1 MASEYD
7 VIVIGAGPTGENV
20 ADRAV
25 RGGLTAAIVEAE
37 LVGGECSYWAC
48 MPSKA
53 LLRPADVVAE
63 AGAVRGVAGAR
74 LNPAEVLARRDSFA
88 HGWKDDDQVEWLT
101 GAKID
106 LFRGHGRIAGERLVT
121 VGDTSLRARQA
132 VVIATGTRAVVLDSL
147 AGVNP
152 WTSREAT
159 SAHAVPGRLAIV
171 GGGVVGCEMAAAW
184 SALCSEVTLISHGR
198 LLDRLPEFAGD
209 FVAAGLRDA
218 GVDVRIGVDA
228 TGATRAG
235 GTRGTNDAGAGA
247 GDGGAGGA
255 GEAGA
260 GDGGAGGAGDASAG
274 DASAGDAGVASAG
287 VAGAVAGGGAV
298 TLTLS
303 DGSSIEA
310 DEVLSAVGRSP
321 HTGDIGLETVGLTPG
336 SWLDV
341 DDTMRVTAVHGGW
354 LYAAGDVNHL
364 ALLTHMG
371 KYQARVCGDAI
382 AARAGDREPTVRD
395 VSSKTCVPQVIF
407 TIPEVA
413 AVGLTAEQAEAAGRR
428 VRTVEYEIG
437 NVAGAKLFAD
447 EYQGHAQMVVDED
460 RRTIV
465 GMTLAGHGVGET
477 IHAATIAVAGEVP
490 LERLWHA
497 VPSYPTISEIW
508 LRLLETYGL

>member
-1 MASEYD
+1 MADETYD

-25 RGGLTAAIVEAE
+25 RGGLTAVVVEAE

-74 LNPAEVLARRDSFA
+74 LNPAEVLARRDSFT
-88 HGWKDDDQVEWLT
+88 HGWKDDGQVEWLT

-106 LFRGHGRIAGERLVT
+106 LVRGHGRIAGERLVT
-121 VGDTSLRARQA
+121 VGDLTLHARQA

-147 AGVNP
+147 AAVDP

-159 SAHAVPGRLAIV
+159 SAPAVPGRLVIV

-184 SALCSEVTLISHGR
+184 SALCAEVTLISRGP
-198 LLDRLPEFAGD
+198 LLDRLPGFAGE
-209 FVAAGLRDA
+209 FVAAGLREA
-218 GVDVRIGVDA
+218 GVDVRIGVDV
-228 TGATRAG
+228 TRATRAA
-235 GTRGTNDAGAGA
+235 GTGGTNDAGEAV
-247 GDGGAGGA
+247 
-255 GEAGA
+255 EAGV
-260 GDGGAGGAGDASAG
+260 DGARGARGGT
-274 DASAGDAGVASAG
+274 VA
-287 VAGAVAGGGAV
+287 
-298 TLTLS
+298 LTLS
-303 DGSSIEA
+303 DGSSLEA
-310 DEVLSAVGRSP
+310 DEVLSAVGRSA
-321 HTGDIGLETVGLTPG
+321 HTGDIGLKTVGLVPG

-341 DDTMRVTAVHGGW
+341 DDTMRVTGVDGGW

-382 AARAGDREPTVRD
+382 AARAGGREPTVRD
-395 VSSKTCVPQVIF
+395 RSSKTCVPQVIF

-413 AVGLTAEQAEAAGRR
+413 SVGLTAPEAEAAGRR
-428 VRTVEYEIG
+428 VRVVEYELG

-447 EYQGHAQMVVDED
+447 QYQGRAQMVVDED

-465 GMTLAGHGVGET
+465 GLTLAGHGVGEM

-490 LERLWHA
+490 LDRLWHA

-508 LRLLETYGL
+508 LRLLEAYGL

>member
-1 MASEYD
+1 MADETYD

-20 ADRAV
+20 ADRAI

-88 HGWKDDDQVEWLT
+88 HGWKDDSQVEWLT

-121 VGDTSLRARQA
+121 VGDLSLHARQA

-147 AGVNP
+147 AGVRP

-159 SAHAVPGRLAIV
+159 SAHAVPGRLIIV

-184 SALCSEVTLISHGR
+184 SALCAEVTLISRGPLLGR
-198 LLDRLPEFAGD
+198 LPDFAGE
-209 FVAAGLRDA
+209 FVAEGLREA
-218 GVDVRIGVDA
+218 GVDVRIGVDV

-235 GTRGTNDAGAGA
+235 GTRGTNDAG
-247 GDGGAGGA
+247 D
-255 GEAGA
+255 
-260 GDGGAGGAGDASAG
+260 
-274 DASAGDAGVASAG
+274 AGDAG
-287 VAGAVAGGGAV
+287 GGGGGGSVRLA
-298 TLTLS
+298 LS
-303 DGSSIEA
+303 DGGSVEG
-310 DEVLSAVGRSP
+310 DEVLSAVGRSA
-321 HTGDIGLETVGLTPG
+321 HTGDLGLETVGLAPG

-341 DDTMRVTAVHGGW
+341 DDTMRVAGVDGGW

-382 AARAGDREPTVRD
+382 AARAGGREPTVRD
-395 VSSKTCVPQVIF
+395 RSSKTCVPQVIF

-413 AVGLTAEQAEAAGRR
+413 AVGLTAPEAEAAGRR
-428 VRTVEYEIG
+428 VRVVEYEIG
-437 NVAGAKLFAD
+437 SVAGAKLFAD
-447 EYQGHAQMVVDED
+447 EYRGHAQMVVDED

-477 IHAATIAVAGEVP
+477 IHAATIAVAGEVT
-490 LERLWHA
+490 LDRLWHA
-497 VPSYPTISEIW
+497 VPSYPTISEFW

>member
-1 MASEYD
+1 VADETYD

-25 RGGLTAAIVEAE
+25 RGGLTAVVVEAE

-88 HGWKDDDQVEWLT
+88 HGWKDDGQVEWLT

-106 LFRGHGRIAGERLVT
+106 LVRGHGRIAGERLVT
-121 VGDTSLRARQA
+121 VGDLSLHARQA

-147 AGVNP
+147 AGVSP

-159 SAHAVPGRLAIV
+159 SAHAVPGRLVIV

-184 SALCSEVTLISHGR
+184 SALCAEVTLISRGP
-198 LLDRLPEFAGD
+198 LLERLPDFAGE

-235 GTRGTNDAGAGA
+235 GTSDAGDGAGDAGDGAGDAGAGV
-247 GDGGAGGA
+247 
-255 GEAGA
+255 
-260 GDGGAGGAGDASAG
+260 
-274 DASAGDAGVASAG
+274 GDAGGG
-287 VAGAVAGGGAV
+287 VGDAGGGGGSAGRGAV
-298 TLTLS
+298 TVMLS
-303 DGSSIEA
+303 DGTSIEA
-310 DEVLSAVGRSP
+310 DEVLSAVGRSA
-321 HTGDIGLETVGLTPG
+321 HTGDIGLEAVGLTPG

-341 DDTMRVTAVHGGW
+341 DDTMRVTGVDGGW

-382 AARAGDREPTVRD
+382 AARAGGREPTVRD
-395 VSSKTCVPQVIF
+395 RSSKTCVPQVIF

-413 AVGLTAEQAEAAGRR
+413 AVGLTAREAEAAGRR
-428 VRTVEYEIG
+428 VRVVEYDIG
-437 NVAGAKLFAD
+437 HVAGAKLFAD
-447 EYQGHAQMVVDED
+447 DYRGHAQMVVDED

-465 GMTLAGHGVGET
+465 GLTLAGHGVGEI
-477 IHAATIAVAGEVP
+477 IHAATIAVAGEVT
-490 LERLWHA
+490 LDRLWHA

>member
-1 MASEYD
+1 VADETYD

-25 RGGLTAAIVEAE
+25 RGGLTAVVVEAE

-88 HGWKDDDQVEWLT
+88 HGWKDDGQVEWLT

-106 LFRGHGRIAGERLVT
+106 LIRGHGRIAGERLVT
-121 VGDTSLRARQA
+121 VGDVSLHARQA

-147 AGVNP
+147 AGVHP

-159 SAHAVPGRLAIV
+159 SAHAVPGRLVIV

-184 SALCSEVTLISHGR
+184 SALCSEVTLISHGP
-198 LLDRLPEFAGD
+198 LLERLPGFAGD
-209 FVAAGLRDA
+209 FVAAGLREA
-218 GVDVRIGVDA
+218 GVDVRIGVDV
-228 TGATRAG
+228 TGATRGAG
-235 GTRGTNDAGAGA
+235 NAGAGDAGAGA
-247 GDGGAGGA
+247 GG
-255 GEAGA
+255 AGA
-260 GDGGAGGAGDASAG
+260 GAE
-274 DASAGDAGVASAG
+274 DAGSG
-287 VAGAVAGGGAV
+287 AGGGAV

-310 DEVLSAVGRSP
+310 DEVLSAVGRSA
-321 HTGDIGLETVGLTPG
+321 HTGDIGLETVGLAPG

-341 DDTMRVTAVHGGW
+341 DDTMRVTSVDGGW

-382 AARAGDREPTVRD
+382 AARARDREPTVRD
-395 VSSKTCVPQVIF
+395 TASKTCVPQVIF

-413 AVGLTAEQAEAAGRR
+413 AVGLTAEAAEAAGRR
-428 VRTVEYEIG
+428 VRVVEYEIG

-447 EYQGHAQMVVDED
+447 QYQGHAQMVVDED

-465 GMTLAGHGVGET
+465 GLTLAGHGVGEI
-477 IHAATIAVAGEVP
+477 IHAGTIAVAGEVP

-497 VPSYPTISEIW
+497 VPSYPTISEVW

>member
-1 MASEYD
+1 MADETYD

-25 RGGLTAAIVEAE
+25 RGGLTAAVVEAE

-88 HGWKDDDQVEWLT
+88 HGWKDDSQVEWLT

-121 VGDTSLRARQA
+121 VGDLSLHARQA

-147 AGVNP
+147 AGVKP

-159 SAHAVPGRLAIV
+159 SAHAVPGRLVIV

-184 SALCSEVTLISHGR
+184 SALCAEVTLISRGP
-198 LLDRLPEFAGD
+198 LLERLPDFAGE
-209 FVAAGLRDA
+209 FVAAGLREA
-218 GVDVRIGVDA
+218 GVDVRIGVDV

-235 GTRGTNDAGAGA
+235 GTRGTNDSGAGGVGAVGTVAEGTGDAGAG
-247 GDGGAGGA
+247 
-255 GEAGA
+255 
-260 GDGGAGGAGDASAG
+260 
-274 DASAGDAGVASAG
+274 
-287 VAGAVAGGGAV
+287 GGGGSV
-298 TLTLS
+298 TLALS

-310 DEVLSAVGRSP
+310 DEVLSAVGRSAR
-321 HTGDIGLETVGLTPG
+321 TGDLGLETAGLAPG

-341 DDTMRVTAVHGGW
+341 DDTMRVTGVDGGW

-382 AARAGDREPTVRD
+382 AARAGGREPTVRD
-395 VSSKTCVPQVIF
+395 RSSKTCVPQVIF

-413 AVGLTAEQAEAAGRR
+413 AVGLTAREAEAAGRR
-428 VRTVEYEIG
+428 VRVVEYEIG
-437 NVAGAKLFAD
+437 SVAGAKLFAD
-447 EYQGHAQMVVDED
+447 EYRGHAQMVVDED

-465 GMTLAGHGVGET
+465 GMTLTGHGVGET

-490 LERLWHA
+490 LDRLWHA